1 MAKPQILII
10 DDSPDTVA
18 IVKAVLNKSGYEA
31 HAADSGRMAL
41 ALLRGQ
47 RVQPDVAILDIQLPD
62 LSGYELC
69 EELQAHPDWSMIP
82 VVFLTG
88 SEEKENRLRA
98 FQLGA
103 VGFLTKPVISDHLLE
118 QVNKA
123 IEVRKQWMASFTPA
137 DVAPVENGPE
147 PDDKARGNRTGPLV
161 LEEVLQRQAASSTGP
176 LNQQAT
182 PAAKPQTAPVTHIQM
197 PTQMP
202 AQMTAPTPAQPPASK
217 SKTSQLVPVSESRPT
232 LQVNHET
239 GALAASPLG
248 SGGAVGPVGAAGA
261 GGAAKAAGGK
271 KRAQGTF
278 TSLVM
283 FLIEKLGREPLPGL
297 SPETLYE
304 QALHWG
310 ATTADIA
317 KLVSRFT
324 ELPLLTSIQPD
335 QVKLGVLPVPFC
347 RKYQVVPFQTPDHQM
362 AFAMPHPYLMEVNDV
377 LRRYPDAVRYI
388 ADPALILA
396 LFEGGEIR
404 KPAGPH
410 AAHMPN
416 IPMARPEMVDLMDE
430 LQNRYSNLVDDLTS
444 GPEAEVLT
452 DLVGAAPTD
461 APMIRLVNQLIEEAY
476 RARASDIHI
485 EAWEEAVV
493 VRYRVDGELKDK
505 HVLKPASLI
514 LPLVARIKIMANLN
528 IADKRLPQD
537 GRIVFKQFSRKGPD
551 VDLRVSTAPMNFGE
565 KVVMR
570 LLDKQKTTLP
580 LETLGMS
587 ARNLEIYRTLLR
599 SPYGMVLHVG
609 PTGSGK
615 SMTLYSAINEINRP
629 EINIQ
634 TAEDPIEYTLPRIN
648 QLQVQPEIGLT
659 FARALRS
666 YLRQDPDVILV
677 GEIRDRETA
686 HIAVEAALTGHLLL
700 STLHTNDAPSTLL
713 RFVEMGIEPFM
724 ISPSVVMICAQRL
737 MRRLCAHCREPY
749 AANHQEKHQLGLTP
763 DAQLNLY
770 RPGGCEECGGEGYR
784 GRIGVHELMV
794 PTERIRAALA
804 EPGMT
809 VEKLKR
815 IAVADGMTTLYWDA
829 MEKVRQGVS
838 SMSEALAR
846 VQPDEFDSRP
856 SWWQR

>member
-1 MAKPQILII
+1 MSKAQILII
-10 DDSPDTVA
+10 DDSHDTLE
-18 IVKAVLNKSGYEA
+18 IVKAVLSKAGFDVQL
-31 HAADSGRMAL
+31 ADSGRMAL
-41 ALLRGQ
+41 TLLRQQ
-47 RVQPDVAILDIQLPD
+47 RVKPDVAILDIQLPD

-88 SEEKENRLRA
+88 SEQKENRLRA

-103 VGFLTKPVISDHLLE
+103 VGFLTKPVLSDQLLE

-123 IEVRKQWMASFTPA
+123 LEVRKQWTASFTPP
-137 DVAPVENGPE
+137 DVAE
-147 PDDKARGNRTGPLV
+147 PGAEDKPAKPQTQP
-161 LEEVLQRQAASSTGP
+161 LEEVLQRAAGTGP
-176 LNQQAT
+176 LNQQLV
-182 PAAKPQTAPVTHIQM
+182 PR
-197 PTQMP
+197 
-202 AQMTAPTPAQPPASK
+202 APTSPLPSRSAAPITDFSAGQTGIAPARAAR
-217 SKTSQLVPVSESRPT
+217 TGQLVPVPGARAG
-232 LQVNHET
+232 LQVNEA
-239 GALAASPLG
+239 GALPASVSVRK
-248 SGGAVGPVGAAGA
+248 SGQ
-261 GGAAKAAGGK
+261 
-271 KRAQGTF
+271 QGTF

-283 FLIEKLGREPLPGL
+283 HLIEAFNKEPAPGL
-297 SPETLYE
+297 SPETLYD
-304 QALHWG
+304 QALPWQVS
-310 ATTADIA
+310 TADIA
-317 KLVSRFT
+317 REVSRFT
-324 ELPLLTSIQPD
+324 DMPLLTAIQPD

-347 RKYQVVPFQTPDHQM
+347 RKYQVVPFQNGQQL

-377 LRRYPDAVRYI
+377 LLRYPKAERYI

-404 KPAGPH
+404 KPAQLSPN
-410 AAHMPN
+410 MPN
-416 IPMARPEMVDLMDE
+416 LPVAKAEMIDLMDE
-430 LQNRYSNLVDDLTS
+430 LQNRYGNLVDNLASETE
-444 GPEAEVLT
+444 PEVLT
-452 DLVGAAPTD
+452 ELASAAPTD

-476 RARASDIHI
+476 HARASDIHI
-485 EAWEEAVV
+485 EPWEEAVV
-493 VRYRVDGELKDK
+493 VRYRIDGELRDK
-505 HVLKPASLI
+505 HVLKPANLI
-514 LPLVARIKIMANLN
+514 HPLAARIKIMANLN

-537 GRIVFKQFSRKGPD
+537 GRIVFKNFSRKGPD

-570 LLDKQKTTLP
+570 LLDKQKSTLP
-580 LETLGMS
+580 LESLGLS
-587 ARNLEIYRTLLR
+587 ARNLEVYRTLIR

-615 SMTLYSAINEINRP
+615 SMTLYSALNEINRP

-648 QLQVQPEIGLT
+648 QLQVQSEIGLT

-713 RFVEMGIEPFM
+713 RFLEMGIEPFM

-737 MRRLCAHCREPY
+737 MRRLCLHCREPY
-749 AANHQEKHQLGLTP
+749 AASPQEKRQLGLH
-763 DAQLNLY
+763 AEARLNLY
-770 RPGGCEECGGEGYR
+770 RPGGCAECGGEGFR

-829 MEKVRQGVS
+829 MDKVRQGIS
-838 SMSEALAR
+838 SVSEALAR
-846 VQPDEFDSRP
+846 VQPDEFDSKP
-856 SWWQR
+856 AWWSA